1 MAKEFSDKVVIA
13 KVGATTND
21 VPDDI
26 QGFPTIK
33 LFPAGKKD
41 SPVAYSGDRTI
52 EDLIKFIK
60 ENGSHKVDVSA
71 GNGSAAAD
79 SDDTPSS
86 SGAAADAT
94 EAVKSK
100 VSEAAEAVKSAAT
113 DSDDGA
119 EIHDE
124 L

>member
-13 KVGATTND
+13 KVDATTND

-60 ENGSHKVDVSA
+60 ENGSHKVDVSS
-71 GNGSAAAD
+71 GSAAAAD